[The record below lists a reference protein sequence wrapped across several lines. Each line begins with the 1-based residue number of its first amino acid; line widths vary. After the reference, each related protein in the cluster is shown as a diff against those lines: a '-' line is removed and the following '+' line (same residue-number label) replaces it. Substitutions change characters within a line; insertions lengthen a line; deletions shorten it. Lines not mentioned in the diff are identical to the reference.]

1 MGKSIQVVI
10 AKLQGNVW
18 TLDLNN
24 GSALEDGNQETDE

>member
-10 AKLQGNVW
+10 AKSRNVW
-18 TLDLNN
+18 TLDLNS